1 MSDDFDDL
9 FGDDFDDF
17 EDEEIGDDLGDE
29 EDVEFGFEDDEFED
43 LGDDLDF
50 DDTSD
55 FEFEEDAGEGGP
67 NRTFVYLAGA
77 MIVLFII
84 GLIAVVILAAR
95 PNEGDQRQEETR
107 VAFNATAGAI
117 EATNHA
123 IETALKLTETAG
135 PMIAT
140 QEAFDAQATQ
150 TAEVLGLTATADA
163 FLAETA
169 TAEAALSQTVAA
181 LTMTAQGDQLG
192 DLQTQQAQ
200 SLTETAIAGAT
211 EGPPPTSDP
220 ISGNAVALT
229 ATAIAQQLRSTPT
242 REEDAVIG
250 TGGAATPPPFVPSGE
265 LPDTGLFDDLAGGE
279 GLGVIALLSLGLIS
293 LIFGARR
300 LRAMNG

>member
-17 EDEEIGDDLGDE
+17 EDEEIGDDGGE

-55 FEFEEDAGEGGP
+55 FEFEEDASDGGP

-84 GLIAVVILAAR
+84 GLIAVVFLATQ
-95 PNEGDQRQEETR
+95 PNEGDQRRESTQL
-107 VAFNATAGAI
+107 AFNATRDAI
-117 EATNHA
+117 VLTNQA
-123 IETALKLTETAG
+123 VETDLALTQTAG
-135 PMIAT
+135 PILET
-140 QEAFDAQATQ
+140 QQALDAQATQ

-169 TAEAALSQTVAA
+169 TAEAELLQTVSA

-200 SLTETAIAGAT
+200 ALTETAQAGAS
-211 EGPPPTSDP
+211 EGPPPTSDI

-242 REEDAVIG
+242 QEANAVVG
-250 TGGAATPPPFVPSGE
+250 TGGAATPPPFVPNNQ
-265 LPDTGLFDDLAGGE
+265 LPDTGLFDDIAGGN